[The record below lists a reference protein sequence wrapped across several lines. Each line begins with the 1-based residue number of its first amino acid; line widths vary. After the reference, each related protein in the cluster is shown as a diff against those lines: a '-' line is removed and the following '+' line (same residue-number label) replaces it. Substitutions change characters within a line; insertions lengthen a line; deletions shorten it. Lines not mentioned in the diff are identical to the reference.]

1 MKTSLTVFALAAF
14 AISAGAQTTT
24 AHDASNATE
33 SAQASAANSTASASA
48 AQATAVSAVLNK
60 RIDSKSAKVGDEV
73 SAKTTSEARFADGTK
88 IPKGS
93 RLVGHVTAVEPRS
106 KDNRDGHVAFC
117 FDHAQLKGGQ
127 EMTVNV
133 LMHSISA
140 PAALSASAMDSEDPM
155 GGGGGGLGGGGS
167 MPSRGGGGAVG
178 GAAAGAGGAVR
189 GAGGVAGNTVGGL
202 GGNTEPAVGATTN
215 SMGNASATLG
225 RDTAGMAGM
234 AGASGSFAGPVAN
247 LPGVSFMTVN
257 AGGDAGGNAAANG
270 ASASAGTS
278 TATMLTAHNS
288 NVTLDSGSQ
297 MTMAISAQH

>member
-1 MKTSLTVFALAAF
+1 MKTSLTLFALAVF
-14 AISAGAQTTT
+14 AVSAGAQTT
-24 AHDASNATE
+24 AQDAATATE

-73 SAKTTSEARFADGTK
+73 TAKTTSEARFADGTK

-127 EMTVNV
+127 EMTVSV
-133 LMHSISA
+133 LMHSIAA
-140 PAALSASAMDSEDPM
+140 PAALSASAMDAEDPM
-155 GGGGGGLGGGGS
+155 GGGGGGLGGGGGS

-202 GGNTEPAVGATTN
+202 AANTEPAIGATTN
-215 SMGNASATLG
+215 TMGNASATLG

-270 ASASAGTS
+270 ASATAGTS

-288 NVTLDSGSQ
+288 NVSLDSGSQ